1 MNVKIA
7 NHGPYSVRL
16 EVKSG
21 REVRLAAPECV
32 AMGLVYEKPSFGTVF
47 PDLTRNSPVLC

>member
-7 NHGPYSVRL
+7 NHGAYSVRP

-21 REVRLAAPECV
+21 REARLPAPECV
-32 AMGLVYEKPSFGTVF
+32 AMELVYEKPSFGTVF
-47 PDLTRNSPVLC
+47 LDLTRNRPVLC